1 MKLTK
6 GRIPSLLA
14 WGLLVGGV
22 ALLITFPEVRTEG
35 ELFIG
40 AIPAALLFIL
50 AGLVFGLSHPEGQ
63 AWLGAL
69 LLGWVPVVVAVVSLA
84 TGTEAALSP
93 AILIPVPALLAALG
107 AGIGAAAAR
116 WRGRGRDAAQS
127 S

>member
-22 ALLITFPEVRTEG
+22 ALLITFPEVRTDAD
-35 ELFIG
+35 LFIG
-40 AIPAALLFIL
+40 AIPAALLFAL

-63 AWLGAL
+63 AWLGAI
-69 LLGWVPVVVAVVSLA
+69 LLGWVPAVVAVVSLV
-84 TGTEAALSP
+84 TDTEAALSP
-93 AILIPVPALLAALG
+93 LVLILVPAILAASG
-107 AGIGAAAAR
+107 AGIGAVTAR
-116 WRGRGRDAAQS
+116 WRGRKRDATQS